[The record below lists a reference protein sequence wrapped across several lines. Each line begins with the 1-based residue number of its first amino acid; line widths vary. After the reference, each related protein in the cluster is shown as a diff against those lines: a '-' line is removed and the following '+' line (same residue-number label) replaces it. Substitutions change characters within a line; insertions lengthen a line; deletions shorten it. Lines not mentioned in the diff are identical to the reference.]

1 MALDGTLAAAAS
13 DDAVAFTFVVTNA
26 GDEAVEL
33 EFRNGLAADFV
44 VLDGE
49 TAVWRW
55 SDGRMFTQAL
65 WSEPL
70 APDGSV
76 TYEAAWEASDP
87 GAYEALATLE
97 ASNADVAARTSFE
110 V

>member
-1 MALDGTLAAAAS
+1 MALDGSLAVSRS

-26 GDEAVEL
+26 GDEPVEL
-33 EFRNGLAADFV
+33 RFRNGLAADFV

-55 SDGRMFTQAL
+55 SDGRLFTQAL

-76 TYEAAWEASDP
+76 TYEATWSDP
-87 GAYEALATLE
+87 VPGTFDAVATLE
-97 ASNADVAARTSFE
+97 ASNVDLEARTEFG